1 MNTKF
6 KLGLGLAFAMV
17 LGACS
22 ADSIDAPM
30 SENWPADFS
39 TAEYAKANPDLGNY
53 QIIAVI
59 ADSNNAYME
68 IARQKMIDSL
78 LQATAAKKAPEP
90 LAASDT
96 SNAKSKA
103 AKFSISM
110 NDESEVAVFFDDST
124 AVKTIFT
131 VYAGLSEAWWPGF
144 SALKNGMT
152 DEEGNINIDG
162 LRATEYR
169 TAFKNF
175 HRYGFAA
182 SQDLAFIQS
191 IANKIDSSLIEKQFI
206 MAGRYEGRP
215 YRMCRD
221 TDFKNPAVK
230 TKKLDVTVVKDSA
243 GGKWGDFKYK
253 DTTYLVEA
261 EKSTWK
267 YVLTDGSECV
277 SEQACSK
284 KIEEALKL
292 DENSDLA
299 IKDTI
304 KPEPIEKHDSVRVDS
319 TWIWKQTTTIAPLS
333 PNAVAPAAN
342 KNRVWDFS
350 ADLYCRNEADWEI
363 YLIENP

>member
-6 KLGLGLAFAMV
+6 KLGLGLAMAMV

-22 ADSIDAPM
+22 ADSIDAPI
-30 SENWPADFS
+30 SENWPDDFS
-39 TAEYAKANPDLGNY
+39 TAEYVKANPDLARY
-53 QIIAVI
+53 QIIAAV
-59 ADSNNAYME
+59 ADSNNVYME
-68 IARQKMIDSL
+68 NLRNKMLDSL
-78 LQATAAKKAPEP
+78 IQVAAAKNAPEP
-90 LAASDT
+90 VTAKDS
-96 SNAKSKA
+96 SNAKSKVS
-103 AKFSISM
+103 KFTISM
-110 NDESEVAVFFDDST
+110 NDESEVAVFFDSEE

-131 VYAGLSEAWWPGF
+131 EYAGLSEEWWPGL

-175 HRYGFAA
+175 HRYGFTAT
-182 SQDLAFIQS
+182 QDLAFIKT
-191 IANKIDSSLIEKQFI
+191 IKIDSSLIEKQFL

-215 YRMCRD
+215 YRLCRD
-221 TDFKNPAVK
+221 TDFKDPAHK
-230 TKKLDVTVVKDSA
+230 TKKLDVTVVLDSA
-243 GGKWGDFKYK
+243 AGKWGDFKYK

-261 EKSTWK
+261 EKSTWTYK
-267 YVLTDGSECV
+267 LSDETECV

-284 KIEEALKL
+284 KIEADPTL
-292 DENSDLA
+292 S
-299 IKDTI
+299 IVDTI
-304 KPEPIEKHDSVRVDS
+304 KPEPTEKHDSVKVDS

-350 ADLYCRNEADWEI
+350 ADLYCRDQADWEI